1 MNIER
6 RIFMKKINE
15 IAELT
20 GLTTRALRYYDEVGL
35 LKPSEISESGY
46 RLYDDTALE
55 VLQQILFFKELDVPL
70 KQIKSIL
77 ENPSF
82 DRISMLKKHKKLIT
96 LKRDRLNKILAL
108 INKNLRG
115 EKCMSFTEFDISEVK
130 KCQKI
135 YENEAKEL
143 YKDTEAF
150 AEYQKKTSKYNDSQW
165 DSINREMLSIFEQFA
180 EVMDKEPCS
189 QEAQILVEKWK
200 NYITQNFYEC
210 TDEILAGLGQM
221 YVQDER
227 FKKNIDKHQDG
238 LAEFISDAIKCY
250 CEHR

>member
-1 MNIER
+1 
-6 RIFMKKINE
+6 MKKINE

-46 RLYDDTALE
+46 RLYDDETLE

-77 ENPSF
+77 ENPNF

-115 EKCMSFTEFDISEVK
+115 EIC
-130 KCQKI
+130 
-135 YENEAKEL
+135 
-143 YKDTEAF
+143 
-150 AEYQKKTSKYNDSQW
+150 W
-165 DSINREMLSIFEQFA
+165 
-180 EVMDKEPCS
+180 
-189 QEAQILVEKWK
+189 
-200 NYITQNFYEC
+200 
-210 TDEILAGLGQM
+210 LALQ
-221 YVQDER
+221 
-227 FKKNIDKHQDG
+227 
-238 LAEFISDAIKCY
+238 
-250 CEHR
+250 

>member
-1 MNIER
+1 
-6 RIFMKKINE
+6 MKKINE

-35 LKPSEISESGY
+35 LKPSEISEAGC
-46 RLYDDTALE
+46 RLYDDEALE

-70 KQIKSIL
+70 KQIKSVL
-77 ENPSF
+77 ENPNF

-115 EKCMSFTEFDISEVK
+115 EKCMSFTEFDVSEVK
-130 KCQKI
+130 RCQKI

-143 YKDTEAF
+143 YKETEAF
-150 AEYQKKTSKYNDSQW
+150 SEYQKKTSEYSDSQW
-165 DSINREMLSIFEQFA
+165 DIVNREMLDIFEQFA
-180 EVMDKEPCS
+180 GVMDKEPSS
-189 QEAQILVEKWK
+189 QEAQILVETWK
-200 NYITQNFYEC
+200 NYITKNFYEC
-210 TDEILAGLGQM
+210 TNEILAGLGQM

-227 FKKNIDKHQDG
+227 FKKNIDRHRAG
-238 LAEFISDAIKCY
+238 LTKFISEAIRYY
-250 CEHR
+250 CENK